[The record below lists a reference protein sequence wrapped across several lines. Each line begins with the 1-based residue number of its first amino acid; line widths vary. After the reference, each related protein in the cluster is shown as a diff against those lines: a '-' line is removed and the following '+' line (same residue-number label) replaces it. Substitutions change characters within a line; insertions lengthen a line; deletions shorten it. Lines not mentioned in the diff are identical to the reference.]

1 MNKEVQEKLKRL
13 KVISD
18 DWNNNL
24 PDEMKFLVISAGI
37 GGLMEMV
44 KLQANQIEEL
54 ERKVEAII
62 YKEPI

>member
-1 MNKEVQEKLKRL
+1 
-13 KVISD
+13 
-18 DWNNNL
+18 
-24 PDEMKFLVISAGI
+24 MKFLVISAGI